1 MLFPDVGYTY
11 IINLDTPFTMKI
23 DNDAF
28 ELKSDAFIPR
38 YKNITATHSSGN
50 KLFCIKFKV
59 SLVIRRRSISQSML
73 LYIFPLAYLINR
85 TIVEKV
91 KLAPSFVKPSGLPEN
106 NSIGFTRF

>member
-28 ELKSDAFIPR
+28 ELKSDAFILR
-38 YKNITATHSSGN
+38 YFSEYAS
-50 KLFCIKFKV
+50 
-59 SLVIRRRSISQSML
+59 
-73 LYIFPLAYLINR
+73 YIFPLACLINR

-106 NSIGFTRF
+106 NSVGFTRF